1 MWHTYLSN
9 KDMKVSN
16 STSSV
21 FLNCWEISFSCNKNS
36 ERNGILNASLIEKC
50 LYIYTGVSIQRPE
63 RGAQL
68 LGGDVAVTVLQQSLI
83 IIIVTNMNA
92 GVKIP
97 CQTNW
102 TLPSPS
108 PAENEYDNGVKNR
121 AGNEGSRSL
130 STVDN
135 VKSGRDCETFVDLRY
150 HTLSALS

>member
-50 LYIYTGVSIQRPE
+50 WYIYTGVSIQRPE

-83 IIIVTNMNA
+83 VIIIVTNMNA
-92 GVKIP
+92 GVNIP

-102 TLPSPS
+102 ILPSPS
-108 PAENEYDNGVKNR
+108 PAENDYDDSVMNI
-121 AGNEGSRSL
+121 AGSEGSRS
-130 STVDN
+130 SKFNPFKTE
-135 VKSGRDCETFVDLRY
+135 G
-150 HTLSALS
+150 